1 MSEDAAETP
10 IVFDNVTVGAPEPDG
25 SQRVLVKNLTLS
37 VSPGKNLLITGPNGC
52 GKTSLLRVLAGLWEP
67 MTGSVTRP
75 TGASSIMW
83 LPQRPYLLQ
92 GSLRDQVVYPQDP
105 RTAKVDDARVKECLI
120 MAGLSKFVDGS
131 MNVGLNTRHLEW
143 NDVLSGGE
151 RQRIGFARLYYHAP
165 KFAILDEA
173 TSAINPDEESKLY
186 ERLFDTRTTVVSIAH
201 RLELRKFHT
210 QELKIAGDGKGGFKL
225 AALKSS

>member
-37 VSPGKNLLITGPNGC
+37 ISPGKNLLITGPNGC

-151 RQRIGFARLYYHAP
+151 RQRIGFARL
-165 KFAILDEA
+165 
-173 TSAINPDEESKLY
+173 
-186 ERLFDTRTTVVSIAH
+186 
-201 RLELRKFHT
+201 
-210 QELKIAGDGKGGFKL
+210 
-225 AALKSS
+225 

>member
-1 MSEDAAETP
+1 
-10 IVFDNVTVGAPEPDG
+10 
-25 SQRVLVKNLTLS
+25 
-37 VSPGKNLLITGPNGC
+37 
-52 GKTSLLRVLAGLWEP
+52 

-201 RLELRKFHT
+201 RLELRKIPHARAQDCGRRKRRVQARGVEIVVILCFVT
-210 QELKIAGDGKGGFKL
+210 KAMLLNL
-225 AALKSS
+225 ARAASS